1 MAIVDISSLSIG
13 TQVSFQTKHEHDNN
27 VYSGTIIGVGSY
39 NVVKSM
45 MDILPYYQ
53 AVKQVVPS
61 MAPMTELNYFILE
74 YSQDESARVF
84 VCAYDWVRD
93 DTVSIIS
100 LKQYFDIRIYNE
112 DDSKLKVVLDLLQ
125 AHNFTCTEVPNV

>member
-13 TQVSFQTKHEHDNN
+13 TQVSFQTKHNHDNN
-27 VYSGTIIGVGSY
+27 VYEGTIIGVGSY

-53 AVKQVVPS
+53 AVKQTVTS
-61 MAPMTELNYFILE
+61 IAPMTELNYFILE
-74 YSQDESARVF
+74 YSQDDSAKIF
-84 VCAYDWVRD
+84 VCAYDWVKD
-93 DTVSIIS
+93 DTVKVIS

-112 DDSKLKVVLDLLQ
+112 DYSKLQDVLDLLQ
-125 AHNFTCTEVPNV
+125 AHNFTCTEVPNA